1 MRHFCFLVCMLLFA
15 YAFPQS
21 NPEVDTLVSLMKQHR
36 KADPDKA
43 MTYAMQALAMTKEKK
58 LNDKLVELSY
68 NVGMLYVQKGNYDSA
83 LNYFAENLK
92 AGVKTSNQLFIAK
105 ASINMAN
112 IYVTQGK
119 YNSALD
125 RYLAALTITE
135 KGEDKDLLYINYLC
149 LGITYYYLK
158 NYPKSLEYYGKCL
171 AMETKKGES
180 AKMAYTYN
188 AMGIIYKESGDYDKA
203 LDFLN
208 RTQKLAVQSGDSV
221 ILSHN
226 LGNLGELYGLK
237 GNFEKGY
244 ELLKNGLAIQRQ
256 FHDDK
261 GIGESLVNLGKL
273 SLKFHKTNEAVA
285 YFKEALELAQR
296 TGINEIKKD
305 ANKGLADTYLE
316 LNDFKTAMV
325 YEKAFALVKDSLF
338 NTTSSMQIADM
349 QTRYE
354 TEKKEQ
360 ENTLLLKDN
369 SIKSLEIDQQKSQRN
384 LLLIV
389 FGVLLV
395 IGVLLYNSSRLKHR
409 NKILA
414 EKELRTLEVFQAQ
427 ENEKMHLSKELH
439 DGLGPLLSLIKLNVS
454 AIKTEPENEKL
465 LSEVK
470 ELTSESIKE
479 VRNISHAL
487 APSLLQKQGLQAALE
502 EFVNQVNASGAL
514 SAELHYAV
522 SGKLKPEIEINLY
535 RIAQEAINNTIKHA
549 EASNATISII
559 EKGPQLECIISDNG
573 KGFPSE
579 KNTAINGNGLNNMH
593 TRVDFL
599 KGSLM
604 LNSKKEKGTE
614 FIILIP
620 LS

>member
-1 MRHFCFLVCMLLFA
+1 MGFS
-15 YAFPQS
+15 QS
-21 NPEVDTLVSLMKQHR
+21 NRQVDSLMELMKAAR
-36 KADPDKA
+36 KTDPDKA
-43 MTYAMQALAMTKEKK
+43 MGYAHDALQIAKQKNSDKAIE
-58 LNDKLVELSY
+58 LNYL
-68 NVGMLYVQKGNYDSA
+68 VGMFYIQKGNYDSA
-83 LNYFAENLK
+83 LNYFGENLK
-92 AGVKTSNQLFIAK
+92 AGIKTSNQTFIAK

-125 RYLAALTITE
+125 RYLAALKITE
-135 KGEDKDLLYINYLC
+135 AGSDKDLLYVNYLC

-158 NYPKSLEYYGKCL
+158 NYSKSLEYYEKCL
-171 AMETKKGES
+171 AMEKEKGES

-188 AMGIIYKESGDYDKA
+188 AMGIIYKESGNYDKA
-203 LDFLN
+203 LDLLN
-208 RTQKLAVQSGDSV
+208 RTQKLALQSGDSA

-237 GNFEKGY
+237 GDFDKGN
-244 ELLKNGLAIQRQ
+244 ELLKNGLAIQKQ

-273 SLKFHKTNEAVA
+273 SLKFHKTNDAIA
-285 YFKEALELAQR
+285 YYKEALELAER
-296 TGINEIKKD
+296 IGINDIKKD
-305 ANKGLADTYLE
+305 ANKGLADAYAE
-316 LNDFKTAMV
+316 LKDFKTAME

-338 NTTSSMQIADM
+338 NATSSMQIADM

-369 SIKSLEIDQQKSQRN
+369 SIKSLEIGQQKNQRN
-384 LLLIV
+384 MLLVV
-389 FGVLLV
+389 FGVLIV
-395 IGVLLYNSSRLKHR
+395 IGVLIYNSSRLKHR

-427 ENEKMHLSKELH
+427 EKEKMHLSKELH

-454 AIKTEPENEKL
+454 AIKVEQADEKL

-502 EFVNQVNASGAL
+502 EFVGQVNSSGIVF
-514 SAELHYAV
+514 AELQYHV
-522 SGKLKPEIEINLY
+522 SKKLSPETEINLY

-549 EASNATISII
+549 GASNAAISMK
-559 EKGPQLECIISDNG
+559 EKSPYLEVVITDNG
-573 KGFPSE
+573 KGFSSE
-579 KNTAINGNGLNNMH
+579 KNNGNGLNNIY

-599 KGSLM
+599 KGTISM
-604 LNSKKEKGTE
+604 NSKKEKGTE
-614 FIILIP
+614 FVILIP